1 MGKFGRKNSV
11 NLNPTAYNICLLGE
25 SGIGKTTI
33 SKEICEKLVGEDGY
47 INFDLGNEQGSDAIE
62 GIVAEKIEDWAKL
75 TEVVDDIIDNK
86 EADYPDLKVIVW
98 DTFDELI
105 LLAEAE
111 VVRIHNKKNPDK
123 RVDSISQ
130 AFGGFMRGNDKA
142 MELIVN
148 MMGDLRKAGV
158 SSFIIGHVKRTE
170 ITDPVTN
177 ETYSKLTSDTTQRYF
192 SAIKNKM
199 HFVGLAYI
207 DREIVKEKT
216 GRQNIVTHRDITVNK
231 VVSEARV
238 ISFRDNTYSVDSKS
252 RFAEIVD
259 KIPFDADEFI
269 KAMTDAIKAEKSKSG
284 KTEKQIAKEQADREA
299 VAAEKASEF
308 SKQSRANKVDEDRN
322 AELIL
327 EIKPL
332 YSAAS
337 DDTKSHVKSIMA
349 EYGMTKLSDPD
360 TPTAAL
366 EKIVQIL
373 S

>member
-1 MGKFGRKNSV
+1 MGKFGHKNSV
-11 NLNPTAYNICLLGE
+11 NLNPLSYNICLLGE

-47 INFDLGNEQGSDAIE
+47 ISFDIGNEQGSDAIE

-75 TEVVDDIIDNK
+75 VEVVDDIIDNK
-86 EADYPDLKVIVW
+86 ETDYPNLKVVVW

-111 VVRIHNKKNPDK
+111 VIRIHNKKNPDK
-123 RVDSISQ
+123 RVDSIAQ
-130 AFGGFMRGNDKA
+130 ALGGFMRGQDKA

-192 SAIKNKM
+192 STIKNKM

-259 KIPFDADEFI
+259 KIPFDANEFI
-269 KAMTDAIKAEKSKSG
+269 KAMTDAIKAEKAKSG
-284 KTEKQIAKEQADREA
+284 KTEKQIAKEQKERDAEA
-299 VAAEKASEF
+299 AKSASEF
-308 SKQSRANKVDEDRN
+308 SKKAKENKVDEDRN
-322 AELIL
+322 ADLIA

-332 YSAAS
+332 YSSAS
-337 DDTKSHVKSIMA
+337 DDAKAEVKEIMA
-349 EYGMTKLSDPD
+349 TYGFGKFSDPD
-360 TPTAAL
+360 IPTVAL